1 MSSVDLQTTV
11 VTGNHANA
19 GAGTTSDGVGIGG
32 GVYSL
37 GSFSVDDPASIRHNH
52 ASTCNDDIYTQ

>member
-1 MSSVDLQTTV
+1 VSLQTTA

-19 GAGTTSDGVGIGG
+19 GGGITSDGVGIGG

-37 GSFSVDDPASIRHNH
+37 GIFSVDDPASIRDNH
-52 ASTCNDDIYTQ
+52 ASTSNDDTYTSGSL